1 MRQIAAFMDDPR
13 IQRTGPDAVVPKCAQ
28 LEQQTRAF
36 LSKSVMSCILEAKK
50 PLSSEDD
57 DTWVGNIHLF
67 SVPGFEQHRD
77 TFFGIALGESF
88 PIDSNR
94 LRIDL
99 TCMVTIRATMVGT
112 WIWHCETMS
121 V

>member
-13 IQRTGPDAVVPKCAQ
+13 IQRTSPDAVVPKRAQ

-36 LSKSVMSCILEAKK
+36 LSKSVMSCILEAKE
-50 PLSSEDD
+50 PLSAEDD
-57 DTWVGNIHLF
+57 DRWVGNIHLF
-67 SVPGFEQHRD
+67 SVPGFEQHQD
-77 TFFGIALGESF
+77 TFFGITLSERFLST
-88 PIDSNR
+88 R

-99 TCMVTIRATMVGT
+99 TCMMTIRATMVGT

-121 V
+121 F